1 MTSLSIALQ
10 NYNNG
15 VVMIAVFALVCA
27 ILVGLLIKFMATS
40 DRDKDEP
47 KER

>member
-15 VVMIAVFALVCA
+15 VVMIAVFAIVCL
-27 ILVGLLIKFMATS
+27 ILVGLLIKFMTTS
-40 DRDKDEP
+40 DREKDEP
-47 KER
+47 RE